1 MNELE
6 KELANVKRLNAVLAK
21 DVSLSRKN
29 AAGAVKAL
37 QDCGAELR
45 DANKAKNAA
54 LKENEVLGVRLYRAK
69 AKVDFYRAMA
79 GVCLAASIIMGLR
92 IFGVSYL

>member
-6 KELANVKRLNAVLAK
+6 KELANVKRLNAVLAENVKSSHK
-21 DVSLSRKN
+21 D
-29 AAGAVKAL
+29 AASAVKAL
-37 QDCGAELR
+37 QNCGEELAAEKR
-45 DANKAKNAA
+45 AKDAA
-54 LKENEVLGVRLYRAK
+54 LKENEVLSTRLYRAK

-79 GVCLAASIIMGLR
+79 GLCLAASIVMGLR

>member
-6 KELANVKRLNAVLAK
+6 NVKRINSKLAAQIANMK
-21 DVSLSRKN
+21 KN
-29 AAGAVKAL
+29 ESGAVKAL

-45 DANKAKNAA
+45 DANKAKDAA
-54 LKENEVLGVRLYRAK
+54 LKENELLGVRFYRAK

-79 GVCLAASIIMGLR
+79 GICLAASLIMGLR

>member
-6 KELANVKRLNAVLAK
+6 NVKRINSKLAAQIASMK
-21 DVSLSRKN
+21 KN
-29 AAGAVKAL
+29 EFGAVKAL

-45 DANKAKNAA
+45 DANKAKDAA

-92 IFGVSYL
+92 IFGISYP

>member
-6 KELANVKRLNAVLAK
+6 NVKRFNAKLAAQNAESK
-21 DVSLSRKN
+21 KN
-29 AAGAVKAL
+29 VADAVKAL

-45 DANKAKNAA
+45 DANVAKDAA